1 MSTELPS
8 CDVAIIGGGPA
19 GVAAALEL
27 RQRGHSVTILEREA
41 ELGGVPRHCA
51 HSPFGMREFGRV
63 LFGPAYAR
71 RLAVEARAARVD
83 ILLRHSVTALQ
94 PGGQLNI
101 TTPDGTSS
109 LSAKRVLLATGA
121 REAPRSARLISGGR
135 PIGVI
140 TTGTLQQAINLE
152 GLRPMRRAL
161 VVGTELVSFS
171 ALLTCRSGGINPIAM
186 VDENPRLVA
195 RSVLGVYPWITG
207 VPLHLGAKITDIHGR
222 PRVEGVTLQ
231 RVDGTSFDISC
242 DGIVLSGHFTAEGS
256 LALCSHIDV
265 DPGTGGPVVDQY
277 ARCSDPAYFA
287 AGNMLHPVETGGWC
301 FREGR
306 QIGGL
311 ISDDLAGRLP
321 AAGGATRIVAGAG
334 IRYVLPQRI
343 TPAGPGGFGDFQ
355 LRVKEPLKSGIVM
368 QHSGV
373 SLWTR
378 RRGLLPERRIL
389 APLTAATGIR
399 AGSDIIVQANED

>member
-1 MSTELPS
+1 MNTELPS
-8 CDVAIIGGGPA
+8 RDVVIVGGGPA
-19 GVAAALEL
+19 GVAAALAL

-41 ELGGVPRHCA
+41 QLGGVPRHCA

-71 RLAVEARAARVD
+71 RLAVEAEAAGAD
-83 ILLRHSVTALQ
+83 ILLRHSVTALH
-94 PGGQLNI
+94 PGGRLDI
-101 TTPDGTSS
+101 TTPDGASS
-109 LSAKRVLLATGA
+109 ISAKRVLLATGA
-121 REAPRSARLISGGR
+121 REAPRSARLISGDR

-186 VDENPRLVA
+186 VDESPHLVA
-195 RSVLGVYPWITG
+195 RSVLRVYPWITG
-207 VPLHLGAKITDIHGR
+207 VPVHLGAKITDIHGR

-242 DGIVLSGHFTAEGS
+242 DGIILSGHFTAEGS
-256 LALCSHIDV
+256 LALCSHIEV
-265 DPGTGGPVVDQY
+265 DPRTGGPVVDQY

-311 ISDDLAGRLP
+311 ISDELAGRLP
-321 AAGGATRIVAGAG
+321 GAGGAARIAAGAG
-334 IRYVLPQRI
+334 IRYVLPQRVI
-343 TPAGPGGFGDFQ
+343 PAGPRGFGDFQ
-355 LRVKEPLKSGIVM
+355 LRVRHPVKSGIAIE
-368 QHSGV
+368 QAGL
-373 SLWTR
+373 SLWSQR
-378 RRGLLPERRIL
+378 RRLLPERRIL
-389 APLTAATGIR
+389 VPLAAVTGIR
-399 AGSDIIVQANED
+399 AGTDIVVQANED